1 MFTDTA
7 RNAIHRAALN
17 LVTEAQRAGVVV
29 TIETTPHQPLAM
41 GNHDMSV
48 TVRDARRPPPFAVS
62 YGVRLGTELQGI
74 VGTAMF
80 QARRLVEGE
89 GQSKSDLLDTL
100 QVLDH
105 AVRHGLVSLA
115 APEVV
120 DCARELQALRKKVA
134 TFEARDALGWVPPA
148 SQQSLQLDADNY
160 RWLRDQANEEEGPFI
175 AMGTTHFKECGHTQL
190 WGEEAD
196 TAIATARAK

>member
-1 MFTDTA
+1 MSTDTA
-7 RNAIHRAALN
+7 RTAIHRAALN

-29 TIETTPHQPLAM
+29 TIETAPHQPLAM

-74 VGTAMF
+74 VGTARV

-89 GQSKSDLLDTL
+89 GQSKDDLFDTL

-120 DCARELQALRKKVA
+120 DCARELHALRKKVA
-134 TFEARDALGWVPPA
+134 TYEARDALGLLPA
-148 SQQSLQLDADNY
+148 PSLSAMQLEADNY
-160 RWLRDQANEEEGPFI
+160 RWLRDQADEDKGPFI
-175 AMGTTHFKECGHTQL
+175 AMGTTNFKECGHTQL
-190 WGEEAD
+190 WGKEAD
-196 TAIATARAK
+196 TAIATARAE